1 MGCVS
6 SITGQNDKR
15 FLFYYD
21 DDGISEIVGHEKR
34 HAHHTDHGQETVD
47 NQRFPFDPA
56 VS

>member
-34 HAHHTDHGQETVD
+34 HAHHTGHGQETVD